1 MKNFRDNKGGFGG
14 QKREKPAFQN
24 KSWGV
29 DRGQMHGGDRDKPL
43 YKATC
48 SECGKSCEVPFR
60 PSGDKPVFCSD
71 CFNKMRDPSDSR
83 GGKSFDSRAPKR
95 DFNDRHAPRQ
105 DSRQEYSRP
114 ADPRAPYKPA
124 PVNAD
129 DTKRALSEI
138 SMKLDRLISAME
150 KMAAPSSTAKSTP
163 VATPTPVSKPVRQL
177 AEKKAPVAKSA
188 PKKVVAPKG
197 AKKKVVSKKK

>member
-14 QKREKPAFQN
+14 AKREKPSFQH

-29 DRGQMHGGDRDKPL
+29 DRGQAYGGDRDKPL
-43 YKATC
+43 YKAVC

-71 CFNKMRDPSDSR
+71 CFNKKRDPSDTR
-83 GGKSFDSRAPKR
+83 GGKR

-124 PVNAD
+124 PVNND

-150 KMAAPSSTAKSTP
+150 KMAQPMSAPKSAP
-163 VATPTPVSKPVRQL
+163 VVVPVSKKVEIKKSPVV
-177 AEKKAPVAKSA
+177 KTT
-188 PKKVVAPKG
+188 PKKVVAPKT

>member
-29 DRGQMHGGDRDKPL
+29 DRGQAYGSNRDKPL

-60 PSGDKPVFCSD
+60 PSGEKPVFCSD
-71 CFNKMRDPSDSR
+71 CFNKKRDPSDTR
-83 GGKSFDSRAPKR
+83 GGKR
-95 DFNDRHAPRQ
+95 DFNDRHAP
-105 DSRQEYSRP
+105 RQEYSRP

-124 PVNAD
+124 PVNTD

-138 SMKLDRLISAME
+138 SMKLDRLIAAME
-150 KMAAPSSTAKSTP
+150 KINIPAPKIVATP
-163 VATPTPVSKPVRQL
+163 VAV
-177 AEKKAPVAKSA
+177 
-188 PKKVVAPKG
+188 KKVATPKVVLKKTVVKKVAT
-197 AKKKVVSKKK
+197 KKKK